1 MTEVDA
7 VFSPPRWLRDLG
19 RTSWLVVGVLLVVL
33 GLIWLLGAT
42 YTITLPVIA
51 ATIIAV
57 VTLPVVDRLDRHMP
71 RALAAAIVLLSL
83 FAIAVAVAVI
93 VVIGIKDQSAQ
104 IKAQLSKGVDKA
116 STYLTDVGA
125 KHPTAAEIAKR
136 TKEDGSRGLRAI
148 VKGVIPKI
156 KALASV
162 VLGLSFVLLSLF
174 FILKDGP
181 RMQRYIDTHAGLPEE
196 MTHTITAGL
205 GRSLRGYF
213 RGVTIVAAFNGVTV
227 GLFALL
233 LGVPLAGTIA
243 VVSFITAYVPY
254 IGAVIAG
261 AFAVLI
267 ALGAKGT
274 TVALIMLLLFLL
286 ANGLLQNIVQ
296 PFAMGSALDLNPLVV
311 LVVTIAAGCLFGTI
325 GLVLAGP
332 LASAAVH
339 IPRELRRLEAA
350 PET

>member
-1 MTEVDA
+1 VTEADA

-19 RTSWLVVGVLLVVL
+19 RTSWLIVGVLLVVL

-51 ATIIAV
+51 ATIVAV
-57 VTLPVVDRLDRHMP
+57 VTLPIVDWLDRHMP
-71 RALAAAIVLLSL
+71 RAAAAAIVLISL

-104 IKAQLSKGVDKA
+104 IKAEVSKGVDKA
-116 STYLTDVGA
+116 STYMTHVGVS
-125 KHPTAAEIAKR
+125 KSTASGTASR
-136 TKEDGSRGLRAI
+136 TKTDGQRGLKA
-148 VKGVIPKI
+148 VLQGVIPKI
-156 KALASV
+156 KKLASV

-181 RMQRYIDTHAGLPEE
+181 RMQRWIDTHSALPEP
-196 MTHTITAGL
+196 MTHTITSGL

-213 RGVTIVAAFNGVTV
+213 RGVTIVAAFNGIVV
-227 GLFALL
+227 GLSALL

-243 VVSFITAYVPY
+243 IVSFVTAYVPY
-254 IGAVIAG
+254 IGAVVAG
-261 AFAVLI
+261 AFAVLV

-274 TVALIMLLLFLL
+274 TTALIMLLLFLL

-332 LASAAVH
+332 LTSAAVH
-339 IPRELRRLEAA
+339 IPGELRRLE
-350 PET
+350 